1 MESDSR
7 SLREDLYRVIQHYA
21 DLAKLAK
28 KGEVDPISQIGK
40 IVKNTAPYLLLVV
53 RDLLPAI
60 ESEELT
66 YSEALYHLLKDA
78 RKFSDHQVLVDS
90 RNEIQRIEEGQRIFI
105 YAIKWLD
112 YAANLRP
119 SPQEID
125 AVARRLQELNEKY
138 KGRYAPPDMDTTSL
152 IPCFFVHQE
161 GEASETTLLRMADLV
176 RRAVLELHH
185 LMVEHE
191 PTKSFF
197 VFSRPTRKEIED
209 DIMLLAWFLIRCG
222 YVVDRIA
229 SGYYKDMLAEFLNE
243 KLLDRLLA
251 TKETLDTV
259 QGISNQLYVISCMDF
274 TAFFELRVDY
284 ADLEDTQEV
293 NHRIREIRTRK
304 RKGANLLRKLA
315 DLVAAYE
322 NTPQGRLLRNFILY
336 RYYVSYGDYHGDH
349 RQKDTRSAQAVQ
361 VYKPILDRSVLE
373 KKASEDLRET
383 GRCFSSK
390 TREEMSDLLKLLMD
404 SLDNPGKVVGKKV
417 KLLGDISSGA
427 MGKVSIGIFRE
438 NIVAIKRVKQGV
450 AATLGDPMALL
461 QYEAALH
468 ARVQTPDQH
477 PSVVEYFGLIEQ
489 DGEKLL
495 LNGYHPNDNLTQLV
509 ERNWQEKY
517 KPPFSTESK
526 ISLATFE
533 IIVNQLLDCLKLF
546 KSRGVVHR
554 DLKTDNVLYLV
565 DADENV
571 NQIKVIDFG
580 VALAVG
586 PASEED
592 IFKGKVVGTFAY
604 MSPEQARG
612 KSVFQS
618 DLYSVGA
625 ILTVL
630 LTGKLPL
637 VFPKA
642 KTRQDL
648 VKQIM
653 RIEQEPRP
661 KLTQLNPSL
670 SKNTILEH
678 IAVTVER
685 MLDLDPN
692 RRPDAEE
699 IKDAFDGLFQHI
711 GQDKRNLSIYY
722 HKG

>member
-1 MESDSR
+1 MASDTR

-40 IVKNTAPYLLLVV
+40 IVKSAAPYLLLVI
-53 RDLLPAI
+53 RDLLPSL
-60 ESEELT
+60 EREELT
-66 YSEALYHLLKDA
+66 YHETLYQLLREA
-78 RKFSDHQVLVDS
+78 RQFSDQQVLIDS
-90 RNEIQRIEEGQRIFI
+90 RNEMQKIEESQRIFI

-112 YAANLRP
+112 SSANLRP
-119 SPQEID
+119 SPSDVD
-125 AVARRLQELNEKY
+125 AAARKLQELNEKY
-138 KGRYAPPDMDTTSL
+138 KNRYAPDMDTTSL
-152 IPCFFVHQE
+152 IPCFFVRQE
-161 GEASETTLLRMADLV
+161 GESPETSLSRMADLV
-176 RRAVLELHH
+176 RRAILELHH
-185 LMVEHE
+185 LMVENE
-191 PTKSFF
+191 PAKSFF

-209 DIMLLAWFLIRCG
+209 DIMLLAWFLFRCG
-222 YVVDRIA
+222 YTVDRIA

-251 TKETLDTV
+251 TTKTLDTV
-259 QGISNQLYVISCMDF
+259 QGISNQLYVISCLDF
-274 TAFFELRVDY
+274 GSFFELRADY
-284 ADLEDTQEV
+284 ADLDDAHEV
-293 NHRIREIRTRK
+293 ARRIKEIK
-304 RKGANLLRKLA
+304 NKNRKGANLLRKLA
-315 DLVAAYE
+315 DLSKVYSDAS
-322 NTPQGRLLRNFILY
+322 QGRLIQNFLLF
-336 RYYVSYGDYHGDH
+336 RYYASYGDYHGDH
-349 RQKDTRSAQAVQ
+349 RLRDTRSAQAVK

-373 KKASEDLRET
+373 KKASDDLQET

-390 TREEMSDLLKLLMD
+390 TREEMSDLLKLIMD
-404 SLDNPGKVVGKKV
+404 SLDNPGKVIGKKV
-417 KLLGDISSGA
+417 KVLGDISSGA

-438 NIVAIKRVKQGV
+438 KIVALKKVKQGV
-450 AATLGDPMALL
+450 ASTLGDPVALL
-461 QYEAALH
+461 EYEAALH

-477 PSVVEYFGLIEQ
+477 PCVVEYYGLVEQ

-526 ISLATFE
+526 VSLATFE
-533 IIVNQLLDCLKLF
+533 VIVNQLLDCLRLF
-546 KSRGVVHR
+546 QSRGVVHR

-565 DADENV
+565 DENENV
-571 NQIKVIDFG
+571 NRIKVIDFG

-586 PASEED
+586 PGAEED

-604 MSPEQARG
+604 MAPEQARG
-612 KSVFQS
+612 KSIFQS

-648 VKQIM
+648 VRQIM

-661 KLTQLNPSL
+661 KLTQLNPWL
-670 SKNTILEH
+670 SKHTILEH
-678 IAVTVER
+678 IAATVER
-685 MLDLDPN
+685 MLDLDSN
-692 RRPDAEE
+692 RRPDVEE
-699 IKDAFDGLFQHI
+699 MQEAFNGLFQHI
-711 GQDKRNLSIYY
+711 GREKRNMSIYY